1 MYDQIS
7 VTTRD
12 DARRYD
18 YGSVVPQARRS
29 SPSRPVVPP
38 IFLRRVEALRTLSET
53 ERALVSR
60 LSVFRESIQAGRP
73 FWRPGQ
79 PVAAR
84 IIISGWACRQR
95 TLPDGRRQIFG
106 FLLPGDAVG
115 VCAAPNPLD
124 QIATVA
130 INRVECMDALML
142 REILVLGDD
151 RYAGLKTAIDE
162 MRRQDE
168 ANLLHHVVRLGRQS
182 AFERMAHLILELRD
196 RTAMAGLAQGGQF
209 PMPLTQEVL
218 SDALGLSIVHLNRTV
233 QQLKRDGLIEM
244 KSGRVSIL
252 DNRRLET
259 IADYGSHDD

>member
-1 MYDQIS
+1 MNNLLL
-7 VTTRD
+7 RREKG
-12 DARRYD
+12 ARALD
-18 YGSVVPQARRS
+18 YGLAAPTRRKAVS
-29 SPSRPVVPP
+29 TRSAAPP
-38 IFLRRVEALRTLSET
+38 IFLRRVEALRTLTET
-53 ERALVSR
+53 ERALVAR

-84 IIISGWACRQR
+84 VIISGWACRQR

-115 VCAAPNPLD
+115 ICAAPNPMD

-142 REILVLGDD
+142 REILVLGDE
-151 RYAGLKTAIDE
+151 RCAGLKAAIDE

-168 ANLLHHVVRLGRQS
+168 TNLLHHVVRLGRQS
-182 AFERMAHLILELRD
+182 AFERMAHLILEMRD
-196 RTAMAGLAQGGQF
+196 RTAMAGLAHGSQF

-244 KSGRVSIL
+244 KSGQVAIL
-252 DNRRLET
+252 DHRRLET